1 MLEAGDPGNAFLWPV
16 LHLHDMRDG
25 VGGPDVAGVARDG
38 VAAGHLRGAIV
49 AGLLEGEGLQPPH
62 IAVAGHARVPGVEWP
77 RDRPQHGRRVRSE
90 EHTSELQ
97 SLMRISY
104 AVFCLKKNKK

>member
-1 MLEAGDPGNAFLWPV
+1 
-16 LHLHDMRDG
+16 MRDG

-77 RDRPQHGRRVRSE
+77 RDRPQHGRRVAQRSE
-90 EHTSELQ
+90 ERRVGKEGVSRGRSGWLPIHEKKKRKRNTHKNRSKK
-97 SLMRISY
+97 
-104 AVFCLKKNKK
+104 LKLK

>member
-1 MLEAGDPGNAFLWPV
+1 MRISDCSADVCSSDLKETAVPVDVIGKVVAGAPCMLEAGDPGNAFLWPV

-49 AGLLEGEGLQPPH
+49 AGLLEGEGLQDRK
-62 IAVAGHARVPGVEWP
+62 RVV
-77 RDRPQHGRRVRSE
+77 
-90 EHTSELQ
+90 
-97 SLMRISY
+97 
-104 AVFCLKKNKK
+104 